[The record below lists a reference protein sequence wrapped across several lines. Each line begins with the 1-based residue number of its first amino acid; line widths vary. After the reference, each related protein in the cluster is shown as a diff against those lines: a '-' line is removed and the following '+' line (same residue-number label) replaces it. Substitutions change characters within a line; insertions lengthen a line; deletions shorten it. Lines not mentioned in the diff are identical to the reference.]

1 MPNYLNRIVGEG
13 TEAADQLLANPLN
26 WRVHGVGQKGAMRE
40 ILKEVGWLQRVIVNV
55 QTGHLIDG
63 HMRVML
69 ADERGEKEVPVVYVD
84 LSPDEEALV
93 LATLDPIAAMAK
105 TDSDKML
112 ELLSGLKPVDDA
124 LTHVLNA
131 TAAGTGSVFTADGL
145 ESNKIVP
152 LDSLRPTKKPDM
164 IYTFAQSD
172 GSCCMAYDAGLY
184 YGSRTV
190 KSVVCER
197 HPVTFM
203 DNEWKDYDHNVHLEV
218 VAKHRPRYST
228 VLDVLTKGQC
238 ELMGLPYVPLDQ
250 ILKWA
255 EELEQY
261 ADNVIVI
268 PKYDCIDEIPEK
280 YMLGYSVP
288 SSYGGT
294 PLAFDRFAGR
304 RVHLLGGSVRAQY
317 YLWAKYPDEV
327 VSIDTNYVHLVAK
340 YAQVAGTDIHYKNGG
355 LTSPIPDR
363 REFTVTD
370 IGIMKAPNHLY
381 VAFCMNVAL
390 LAATFGERERA
401 K

>member
-1 MPNYLNRIVGEG
+1 MANYQNRIVGEG
-13 TEAADQLLANPLN
+13 VEAADQLLANPLN

-40 ILKEVGWLQRVIVNV
+40 VLKEVGWLQRVIVNV
-55 QTGHLIDG
+55 QTGHLVDG

-84 LSPDEEALV
+84 LSPEEEALV
-93 LATLDPIAAMAK
+93 LTTLDPIAAMAK
-105 TDSDKML
+105 SDSDKML
-112 ELLSGLKPVDDA
+112 ALLSGLKPVDDA

-131 TAAGTGSVFTADGL
+131 TAAGTGSVFTAEGL
-145 ESNKIVP
+145 EVNQIRP
-152 LDSLRPTKKPDM
+152 IEAPRPTTKPDM
-164 IYTFAQSD
+164 IYTFSQSD

-203 DNEWKDYDHNVHLEV
+203 DNEWKDYDHNVHLEA
-218 VAKHRPRYST
+218 VAKYRPRYST

-238 ELMGLPYVPLDQ
+238 DLMGLPYVPLDQ

-268 PKYDCIDEIPEK
+268 PKYDCIDQIPEK

-294 PLAFDRFAGR
+294 PLSFDRFAGR
-304 RVHLLGGSVRAQY
+304 RVHLLGGSVRSQY
-317 YLWAKYPDEV
+317 YLWTQYPKEV
-327 VSIDTNYVHLVAK
+327 VSIDTNYVHLISNYGQISA
-340 YAQVAGTDIHYKNGG
+340 TDVHHENGA
-355 LTSPIPDR
+355 LTNILPRR

-370 IGIMKAPNHLY
+370 IGLMKSPNHLY
-381 VAFCMNVAL
+381 IAFCINVAL
-390 LAATFGERERA
+390 LAATFGVRENA